1 MINKNNQ
8 FKLSS
13 TYQWKCWQMR
23 WENCG
28 FDILSYQTQNV
39 QLSVLLL
46 VWFYFG
52 EKTAVY
58 GWSAEISH
66 LQFALDFGDF
76 QQQSPSAFVHLVCS
90 LSVLP
95 YFYFSGVFTILLLSH
110 VHCVPSLTVVFS
122 QCVTN
127 RTYSLFFQGA
137 WAALCSCCSNSIF
150 FFCIFNLSLTQA
162 GQSSRQIHVKWIR
175 TLRTKWD
182 RRFKTVTGVP
192 ESPLFEIWYLF

>member
-1 MINKNNQ
+1 MIGLLHLHYCMLVMVLFLQGNIWH
-8 FKLSS
+8 FIIPPPECS
-13 TYQWKCWQMR
+13 
-23 WENCG
+23 
-28 FDILSYQTQNV
+28 D

-52 EKTAVY
+52 KILQYTDDLLR
-58 GWSAEISH
+58 SPISSSH
-66 LQFALDFGDF
+66 LIFVIF
-76 QQQSPSAFVHLVCS
+76 QQQSPSAIAFHLVCS

-95 YFYFSGVFTILLLSH
+95 YFYFSGVFTILMLSH

-137 WAALCSCCSNSIF
+137 WAALCSCCFNSIFF

-162 GQSSRQIHVKWIR
+162 GQSSHQIHVKWIR

-182 RRFKTVTGVP
+182 RRFKMVTGVP